1 VVGCVPPA
9 AKLTVMVEQPTMHVV
24 ITIYWLAI

>member
-1 VVGCVPPA
+1 VAGA